1 MSNRKDFLVELGT
14 EELPPKALRDLMNA
28 FKVNIQAGL
37 ASQRL
42 QHGDVEYF
50 ATPRRLAVLIKDLE
64 TQQADEAIERKG
76 PPLDRA
82 FDEHKFPTKAANAF
96 AESNGVDVYDL
107 HHVKMGK
114 GTYLVFRGSKPGKP
128 SEELLPVIV
137 KEALD
142 TLPIPKRMRWGNRSD
157 SFVRPV
163 HWLLML
169 LGKNIVECEILGL
182 KSGRHTFGH
191 RFMAPQEI
199 SIEQPSA
206 YKNLLEHA
214 GEVVP
219 DFSQR
224 KKQIEEQVL
233 AAAQTVNGR
242 AIVDNDLLN
251 EVTALVEKPYVVLG
265 GFDKRYLELPEEVLI
280 ETLQQHQKYFPLRDS
295 EDNIL
300 NNFITISNIK
310 SKEPE
315 QVKLGNE
322 RVIHPRLAD
331 AEFFY
336 NSDLKRSLESRI
348 ADLDKVVFQRDLGS
362 LGEKVKRIEALGL
375 HMLDAMEKSPKI
387 SEDQVRRA
395 ANLCKCDLLTDMVGE
410 FPELQGVMGR
420 YYAIQQKEN
429 VDVALALDEHY
440 LPRFSGD
447 KLPSQ
452 ILGQVISIA
461 DKLDTIVGIF
471 AIGKKPSGTR
481 DPFSLRRQALGVLR
495 IILENELDFDLR
507 NLIAASLKK
516 MPEAHRKPE
525 VIEDVFAYMQE
536 RARGYF
542 QDTNATNDQIASV
555 FATNTGSPLDMQKRL
570 TALQKFVQMPAAP
583 NLAAANK
590 RVANILKK
598 NSDAVQNLTK
608 VDVNKMTEKSEYAFF
623 QALQAVHKD
632 VDGLMHAQRYTDVLL
647 RLARLKDPVDDF
659 FNDVMVMSDNP
670 TERNNRL
677 NLLQDFHTL
686 SSNVADLSLLDLS
699 PAEAK

>member
-1 MSNRKDFLVELGT
+1 MSETNDFLVELGT
-14 EELPPKALRDLMNA
+14 EELPPKVLRDLANA
-28 FKVNIQAGL
+28 FKVNIQSGL

-42 QHGDVEYF
+42 QHDEVEVF
-50 ATPRRLAVLIKDLE
+50 ATPRRLAVLVKDLE
-64 TQQADEAIERKG
+64 TQQAPKAIERKG

-82 FDEHKFPTKAANAF
+82 FDEHKFPTKAATAF
-96 AESNGVDVYDL
+96 AKSNGVDVYDL
-107 HHVKMGK
+107 LHVKMGK
-114 GTYLVFRGSKPGKP
+114 GTYLVFRGSEPGKA
-128 SEELLPVIV
+128 SQDVLPDIV
-137 KEALD
+137 KYALD
-142 TLPIPKRMRWGNRSD
+142 QLPIPKRMRWGSRSE

-169 LGKNIVECEILGL
+169 HGKEIVPCEIMGL
-182 KSGRHTFGH
+182 KSERLTYGH

-206 YKNLLEHA
+206 YKNLLVHA

-219 DFSQR
+219 SFTER
-224 KKQIEEQVL
+224 RKQIETQVL
-233 AAAQTVNGR
+233 AAAQSANGQ
-242 AIVDNDLLN
+242 AIIDNDLLN
-251 EVTALVEKPYVVLG
+251 EVTALVEKPFVILG
-265 GFDKRYLELPEEVLI
+265 DFDKRYLDLPQEVLI

-295 EDNIL
+295 NGEIL
-300 NNFITISNIK
+300 NKFITISNIN
-310 SKEPE
+310 SKDPE

-336 NSDLKRSLESRI
+336 KSDLKRSLESRI
-348 ADLDKVVFQRDLGS
+348 VDLDKVVFQRDLGS
-362 LGEKVKRIEALGL
+362 LGDKVRRIEALGL
-375 HMLDAMEKSPKI
+375 RMLSTLEKSPKI
-387 SEDQVRRA
+387 SEEQVKRA

-420 YYAIQQKEN
+420 YYAIQQEEN
-429 VDVALALDEHY
+429 LDVALAIDEHY

-447 KLPSQ
+447 RLPSH

-481 DPFSLRRQALGVLR
+481 DPFSLRRQSIGILR
-495 IILENELDFDLR
+495 ILIEEELNFDLR
-507 NLIAASLKK
+507 DLIAACLSK

-525 VIEDVFAYMQE
+525 VVEEVFVYMQE

-542 QDTNATNDQIASV
+542 QEKNATPDQIASV
-555 FATNTGSPLDMQKRL
+555 FATNTTSPLDMLKRL
-570 TALQKFVQMPAAP
+570 KALQKFVQMPAAP

-598 NSDAVQNLTK
+598 NSDAIQNLTEI
-608 VDVNKMTEKSEYAFF
+608 DVNKMTEKAEYAFY
-623 QALQAVHKD
+623 QALQSVHKD
-632 VDGLMHAQRYTDVLL
+632 VDSLMHAQRYTDVLL

-659 FNDVMVMSDNP
+659 FNDVMVMSDDP
-670 TERNNRL
+670 IERNNRL

-686 SSNVADLSLLDLS
+686 STNVAHLSLLDLS
-699 PAEAK
+699 LNEAE

>member
-1 MSNRKDFLVELGT
+1 MSNSKDFLVELGT
-14 EELPPKALRDLMNA
+14 EELPPKALRDLINA
-28 FKVNIQAGL
+28 FKVNIQAGIT
-37 ASQRL
+37 SQRL
-42 QHGDVEYF
+42 QHGEVEIF

-64 TQQADEAIERKG
+64 IQQADEAIERKG

-82 FDEHKFPTKAANAF
+82 FDENKFPTKAAKAF

-128 SEELLPVIV
+128 TLELLPAIV
-137 KEALD
+137 KQALD
-142 TLPIPKRMRWGNRSD
+142 QLPIPKPMRWGDRSD

-182 KSGRHTFGH
+182 KAGRITFGH

-219 DFSQR
+219 DLSLR
-224 KKQIEEQVL
+224 RKQIEQQVL
-233 AAAQTVNGR
+233 AAAQTVNGQ

-251 EVTALVEKPYVVLG
+251 EVTALVEQPFAILG
-265 GFDKRYLELPEEVLI
+265 SFDKRYLDLPEEVLI
-280 ETLQQHQKYFPLRDS
+280 ETLQQHQKYFPLRDF
-295 EDNIL
+295 EGGLL

-310 SKEPE
+310 SKDPE

-348 ADLDKVVFQRDLGS
+348 VDLDKVIFQRDLGS
-362 LGEKVKRIEALGL
+362 LGKKVKRIEALSL
-375 HMLDAMEKSPKI
+375 HMLDSLEKSPKI
-387 SEDQVRRA
+387 SEEQVRRA

-429 VDVALALDEHY
+429 IDVALALDEHY

-507 NLIAASLKK
+507 NLIAASLRK

-525 VIEDVFAYMQE
+525 VVEDVFSYMQE
-536 RARGYF
+536 RARGFF
-542 QDTNATNDQIASV
+542 QDKNATNDQIASV

-570 TALQKFVQMPAAP
+570 IALQKFVQMPAAP

-598 NSDAVQNLTK
+598 NSDAIQSLNK
-608 VDVNKMTEKSEYAFF
+608 IDVNKMTEKSEYAFY
-623 QALQAVHKD
+623 QALQTVHKD

-670 TERNNRL
+670 IERNNRL

-686 SSNVADLSLLDLS
+686 STNVADLSLLDLS
-699 PAEAK
+699 PSEDK